1 MDISK
6 DKRKQIIYQKTEFNT
21 FSICQY
27 NSILKCIKCK
37 RNNNILENK
46 NAATITMIDYI
57 PPTVP
62 ITSNQW

>member
-46 NAATITMIDYI
+46 NISIQPCLFCGTPNYVKILK
-57 PPTVP
+57 
-62 ITSNQW
+62 

>member
-37 RNNNILENK
+37 RNNNILVN
-46 NAATITMIDYI
+46 NNTIQPCLFCGTPNYVKILK
-57 PPTVP
+57 
-62 ITSNQW
+62 

>member
-27 NSILKCIKCK
+27 NCILKCIKCK
-37 RNNNILENK
+37 RNNNILPDK
-46 NAATITMIDYI
+46 NIFIQPCLFCGTPNY
-57 PPTVP
+57 VK
-62 ITSNQW
+62 NLK